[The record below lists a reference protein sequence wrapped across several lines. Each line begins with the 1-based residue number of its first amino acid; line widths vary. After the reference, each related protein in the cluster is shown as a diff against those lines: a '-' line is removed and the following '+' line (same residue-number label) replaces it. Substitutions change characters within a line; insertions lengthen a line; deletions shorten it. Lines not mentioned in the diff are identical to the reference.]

1 MIRSDRSW
9 TFMPTLRNRC
19 KVLSEIWGFT
29 VFVRHYSDGYC
40 ELVKQRTPSR
50 TRDNLTG
57 PMKIEHVRAIVEWEI
72 ARAEGQMR
80 AAV

>member
-1 MIRSDRSW
+1 MIRSQLSW
-9 TFMPTLRNRC
+9 SYMPALRNQC

-29 VFVRHYSDGYC
+29 VFPRHTTNGYC

-57 PMKIEHVRAIVEWEI
+57 SMTIECARAIVEWEI
-72 ARAEGQMR
+72 AKAEGRLR